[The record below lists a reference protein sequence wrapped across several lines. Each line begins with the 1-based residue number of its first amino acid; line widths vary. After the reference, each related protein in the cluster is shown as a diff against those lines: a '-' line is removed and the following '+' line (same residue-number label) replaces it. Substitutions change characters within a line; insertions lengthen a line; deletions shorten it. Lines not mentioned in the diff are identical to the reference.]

1 MIIHN
6 RTVKVKRGQGL
17 VNNLIDKLPFEW
29 HLFNYQFCGPGTK
42 LKERLQKGQRG
53 INPLDSACREHDI
66 AYSQSKNLQDRH
78 RADADLIST
87 ANQRLFA
94 KDTRVGERI
103 AAAAVSSVIN
113 VKKKLGMGLRKR
125 KYRGGKIKK
134 GGIIAPLLTGIGAA
148 SSLLAGASNI
158 YKNYRALQ
166 HNAKMLQ
173 EIKKHNQAINSIVSG
188 RGMYLRPYK
197 GKGYRGKKKKKKKY

>member
-1 MIIHN
+1 MIIHKQ
-6 RTVKVKRGQGL
+6 TLKTKRGRGL
-17 VNNLIDKLPFEW
+17 VNNLIDKLPFEL
-29 HLFNYQFCGPGTK
+29 HLRNYQFCGPGTK
-42 LKERLQKGQRG
+42 LEERLKKGQRG
-53 INPLDSACREHDI
+53 INTLDSACREHDI
-66 AYSQSKNLQDRH
+66 AYSQSKNLGDRH
-78 RADADLIST
+78 RADADLISA
-87 ANQRLFA
+87 ANRRLFA
-94 KDTRVGERI
+94 KDTPVGERI

-113 VKKKLGMGLRKR
+113 VKKKLGMGVRRK
-125 KYRGGKIKK
+125 KHRGSKIKK

-148 SSLLAGASNI
+148 SSLLGGASNI

-197 GKGYRGKKKKKKKY
+197 GKGYRRKKRKH